1 VFHTDALGAFEPGL
15 GALDKQRAQVG
26 VTAATDRA
34 QACMTAT
41 GMLARQEAEPCRQL
55 SAVLELA
62 GRADTG
68 DQRIGSERAHADD
81 DRLFKMF
88 DPMI

>member
-1 VFHTDALGAFEPGL
+1 
-15 GALDKQRAQVG
+15 
-26 VTAATDRA
+26 
-34 QACMTAT
+34 MTAT